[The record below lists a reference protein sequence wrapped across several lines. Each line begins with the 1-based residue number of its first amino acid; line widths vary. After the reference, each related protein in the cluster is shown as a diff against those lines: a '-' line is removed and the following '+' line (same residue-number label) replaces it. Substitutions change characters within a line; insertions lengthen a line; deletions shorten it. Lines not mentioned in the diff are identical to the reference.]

1 VPGSLIGGMKKK
13 AEKDRIRRGMN
24 ILIATPGR
32 LCDHLDT
39 TLALD
44 LSKVDYL
51 IFDEA
56 DRMLDLDFEKK
67 INFIIFKLH
76 SAKKKAL
83 NEPDIPKFKLDEN
96 GEPIEDPSALLND
109 SNKNLTKRID
119 PQTILISATLT
130 SGIKEIARRLNIND
144 AVSIDAASNGAEK
157 PLSKQHKQEEDSHL
171 NSKDQVEQEKIALPA
186 NLLHFYMIVPSK
198 LRLIGLMSF
207 LLDKLVYKGDSAK
220 MIVFASTNDSVQFH
234 HTVLSTFLNR
244 KFNMYLDEDEFDYG
258 SDDDDEMQAGKK
270 RKLNN
275 NKKSDQNN
283 VCDLFALY
291 GNMDQHERT
300 EILNK
305 FCKAT
310 SGVLLCTD
318 VAARGLDMPNID
330 WIIQYN
336 TPGTCVDYVHRVG
349 RTARVGHKGKALIF
363 LEPCESE
370 YLNELNRLQISLKEV
385 KLNVVMNCL
394 MEESRYY
401 PRQVNSDRVILLF
414 N

>member
-1 VPGSLIGGMKKK
+1 MKKK

-83 NEPDIPKFKLDEN
+83 NEPEIPKFKLDEN

-157 PLSKQHKQEEDSHL
+157 SLSKQQNKEEDNQL
-171 NSKDQVEQEKIALPA
+171 DSKDKVEQEKIALPA
-186 NLLHFYMIVPSK
+186 NLTHFYMIVPSK
-198 LRLIGLMSF
+198 LRLIGLISF
-207 LLDKLVYKGDSAK
+207 LLDKIVYKGDSAK
-220 MIVFASTNDSVQFH
+220 MIIFASTNDSVQFH
-234 HTVLSTFLNR
+234 HTILNTFLNR
-244 KFNMYLDEDEFDYG
+244 QFNMYLDEDEFDYG
-258 SDDDDEMQAGKK
+258 SDLDDEDETQMGKK
-270 RKLNN
+270 RKLNT
-275 NKKSDQNN
+275 NKKSNQNK

-370 YLNELNRLQISLKEV
+370 YLSELNRLQISLKEI
-385 KLNVVMNCL
+385 KLNMVMNCL

-401 PRQVNSDRVILLF
+401 PRQVNSDRVMPFKLLS